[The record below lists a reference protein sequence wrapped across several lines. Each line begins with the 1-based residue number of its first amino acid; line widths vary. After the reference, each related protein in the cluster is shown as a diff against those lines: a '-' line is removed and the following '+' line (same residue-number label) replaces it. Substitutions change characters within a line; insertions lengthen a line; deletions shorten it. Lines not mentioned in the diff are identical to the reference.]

1 MLSKFFEPGR
11 RVDALRDNPAGGL
24 LEGFAKSYL
33 RRAIPRVPL
42 ADICERRNTSFI
54 GPVGVAYHYR
64 S

>member
-24 LEGFAKSYL
+24 FEALPKSYL
-33 RRAIPRVPL
+33 RRAIPQVSL
-42 ADICERRNTSFI
+42 ADICERQNTSFI